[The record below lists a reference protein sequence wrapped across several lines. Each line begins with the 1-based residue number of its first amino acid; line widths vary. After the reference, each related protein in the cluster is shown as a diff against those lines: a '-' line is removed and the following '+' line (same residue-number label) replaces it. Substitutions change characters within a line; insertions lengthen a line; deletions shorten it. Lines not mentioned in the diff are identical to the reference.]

1 VALESLGKRA
11 MSFAKLVV
19 IQPGHQS
26 PELEL
31 GPEVVTIGRALDNVV
46 ALADDSNISRYHA
59 EIERRGD
66 GFWVVELGS
75 SNGSTVNDERVDLE
89 RELANGDL
97 ICLGGSTMIEFHS
110 SDLPFEPQPA
120 EHHETP
126 PEPEPVAPLEGP
138 TVNASGLAASQ
149 LPDAGTLAQ
158 QALPAAQ
165 PAAGLSALY
174 IGGAIGGG
182 LLVTGVVAAIFLFSS
197 SRGCKAT
204 VRIVSPQTGTTIKGP
219 VPIRVETE
227 EANCIDRVIY
237 QIDSVKVASSEIA
250 PYQAMLDP
258 ADISG
263 LAPGN
268 HVLTA
273 TVEDD
278 KGNRTMQPDEVVLG
292 FEAAQTKPSESEE
305 ASSSSQSS
313 SSDQQNGEQRQTLS
327 AVDIKQMSDR
337 LLKGLTKREYVLDR
351 DMLHQI
357 EARTS
362 DYAAGGFYVRAQKFR
377 DVINDAFVNEQGL
390 EPPLGHILA
399 MSRSGFSLS
408 PSGAGQKTD
417 GEGFWRVPLAL
428 AQNAGYMGRCGNATL
443 SDPDQKC
450 AARVAAVYMKS
461 LEVDVFGGDA
471 LYAVACFGMTTKEA
485 SQWRDQLPSDRRDL
499 WKVINSTEQRERL
512 TRFFAAGI
520 VGENPRQFGLT
531 SDTPL
536 SNLYVK

>member
-1 VALESLGKRA
+1 MA
-11 MSFAKLVV
+11 FAKLVI
-19 IQPGHQS
+19 IQPGHKS
-26 PELEL
+26 RDLKMEH
-31 GPEVVTIGRALDNVV
+31 EVVTIGRALDNLV
-46 ALADDSNISRYHA
+46 ALEDDTNVSRYHV

-66 GFWVVELGS
+66 QFWVVELGS
-75 SNGSTVNDERVDLE
+75 SNGTTVNDQRLDLDRQLE
-89 RELANGDL
+89 SGDL
-97 ICLGGSTMIEFHS
+97 ICMGGSTAIEFHL
-110 SDLPFEPQPA
+110 SDVPFDTQKDQN
-120 EHHETP
+120 HEAS
-126 PEPEPVAPLEGP
+126 PEPEPIAPLERP
-138 TVNASGLAASQ
+138 TVNVSGVAANQ
-149 LPDAGTLAQ
+149 LPDAGSLAQ

-165 PAAGLSALY
+165 PSTGLSPLY

-182 LLVTGVVAAIFLFSS
+182 LLLTGVVALIFFFSS

-219 VPIRVETE
+219 IPIRVETE
-227 EANCIDRVIY
+227 ETNCIDRVIY
-237 QIDSVKVASSEIA
+237 QLDSVKVASSEIA

-278 KGNRTMQPDEVVLG
+278 KGNRTVQPDEVVLG
-292 FEAAQTKPSESEE
+292 FDAAQTKPAESAEGPGP
-305 ASSSSQSS
+305 SQSGS
-313 SSDQQNGEQRQTLS
+313 GDQQTGEQSQSLS
-327 AVDIKQMSDR
+327 AVDIKQMSEK

-351 DMLHQI
+351 EMLHEI

-362 DYAAGGFYVRAQKFR
+362 DYTTAGFYVRAQKFR

-399 MSRSGFSLS
+399 MSRSNFSLS
-408 PSGAGQKTD
+408 PNPAGQRTD
-417 GEGFWRVPLAL
+417 GEGFWRVPLTL
-428 AQNAGYMGRCGNATL
+428 AQNAGYLGRCGTATL
-443 SDPDQKC
+443 SDADQKC

-461 LEVDVFGGDA
+461 LEVDVFGGDS

-485 SQWRDQLPSDRRDL
+485 SQWRDQLPADRRDL
-499 WKVINSTEQRERL
+499 WKVINSAQQRERL

-520 VGENPRQFGLT
+520 VGENPRQFGLS
-531 SDTPL
+531 SDSPL